1 MRTVQAKLN
10 EDYHDKMVNL
20 CTRFGVTKADLLR
33 FMLDTL
39 EHWGVTDDEFDRWYD
54 NQKSS

>member
-20 CTRFGVTKADLLR
+20 CTRFGVTKAELLR

>member
-20 CTRFGVTKADLLR
+20 CTRFGVTKAELLR

-54 NQKSS
+54 NQKYS

>member
-10 EDYHDKMVNL
+10 EEYHDKLQNL
-20 CTRFGVTKADLLR
+20 CTRFGVTKAELLR

>member
-10 EDYHDKMVNL
+10 EDYHDKMINL
-20 CTRFGVTKADLLR
+20 CTRFGVTKAELLR